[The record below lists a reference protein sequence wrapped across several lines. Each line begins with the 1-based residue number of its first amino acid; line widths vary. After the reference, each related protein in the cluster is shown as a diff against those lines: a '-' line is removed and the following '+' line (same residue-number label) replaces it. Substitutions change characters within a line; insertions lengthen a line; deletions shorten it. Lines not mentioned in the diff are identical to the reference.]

1 VYFFGGKVEQK
12 RHQKEIFEDS
22 ELKELKIEWDVLT
35 NTPTKV
41 SIDVSKNNNGQP
53 ILFPKHP
60 VFMQTIPNKMH
71 LPE

>member
-1 VYFFGGKVEQK
+1 MYFFGGKVEQK

-41 SIDVSKNNNGQP
+41 SIDVSKNNNG
-53 ILFPKHP
+53 
-60 VFMQTIPNKMH
+60 
-71 LPE
+71 